1 MGGVFLVNSF
11 VQLILGLLCGI
22 LLVKW
27 MPLSYPI
34 SITEMFLKFVLYP
47 LQFFASSIAFIF
59 GSIIHGN
66 LIRYIFSITPSSKK
80 RRSNLIIRLLIL
92 LGVLINFFVLCN
104 IGFWQS
110 GFLLCCSIVY
120 GMISVVFQD

>member
-11 VQLILGLLCGI
+11 VQLIFGLLCGM

-27 MPLSYPI
+27 MPLSYPF

-47 LQFFASSIAFIF
+47 FQFFGSSMAFIF

-66 LIRYIFSITPSSKK
+66 LIRYIFTITTSSIIK
-80 RRSNLIIRLLIL
+80 RSNSIIRLLLL
-92 LGVLINFFVLCN
+92 LGVLINFFVLFN

-110 GFLLCCSIVY
+110 GFLLCFSIVY

>member
-1 MGGVFLVNSF
+1 
-11 VQLILGLLCGI
+11 
-22 LLVKW
+22 
-27 MPLSYPI
+27 
-34 SITEMFLKFVLYP
+34 
-47 LQFFASSIAFIF
+47 
-59 GSIIHGN
+59 
-66 LIRYIFSITPSSKK
+66 
-80 RRSNLIIRLLIL
+80 LIL